1 MSVFDEFRQIP
12 SLIGYTNDK
21 LKKLNL
27 FLSSVMMRSQIV
39 DGLGIVTREGVI

>member
-1 MSVFDEFRQIP
+1 MSVFDKFRQIP

-27 FLSSVMMRSQIV
+27 SSVMMRSQIV
-39 DGLGIVTREGVI
+39 DGLGIVRREGVI